1 MMRASFAFVAV
12 FLGVA
17 SAVDMAVNEK
27 ALSKAQ
33 AKGSAVQKVIELLE
47 DMKTKVKA
55 DLSKESDMMEEYLV
69 FCSDETKEKG
79 FAIKTATST
88 IEDLNAI
95 IEQSKSTITEKEDEV
110 ATLGTHISAKE
121 KELDEATALRE
132 AANADF
138 VAAEKELV
146 TSVGNCERA
155 LEALSKGL
163 SLMQIKGK
171 LRIPKKVRREMAA
184 LKATFAALT
193 GAAGIDAESSR
204 KLKSFIQQTEA
215 QSDSSND
222 DLSLHQPQAKAVAYE
237 SKSGAILDM
246 IKEMKE

>member
-33 AKGSAVQKVIELLE
+33 AKGSAVQKVIERLE
-47 DMKTKVKA
+47 DMKTKVKT

-79 FAIKTATST
+79 FAIETASRT

-110 ATLGTHISAKE
+110 ATLGTHIAEKQ
-121 KELDEATALRE
+121 KELDAATAVRK
-132 AANADF
+132 AA
-138 VAAEKELV
+138 
-146 TSVGNCERA
+146 
-155 LEALSKGL
+155 
-163 SLMQIKGK
+163 
-171 LRIPKKVRREMAA
+171 
-184 LKATFAALT
+184 
-193 GAAGIDAESSR
+193 
-204 KLKSFIQQTEA
+204 
-215 QSDSSND
+215 
-222 DLSLHQPQAKAVAYE
+222 
-237 SKSGAILDM
+237 
-246 IKEMKE
+246 